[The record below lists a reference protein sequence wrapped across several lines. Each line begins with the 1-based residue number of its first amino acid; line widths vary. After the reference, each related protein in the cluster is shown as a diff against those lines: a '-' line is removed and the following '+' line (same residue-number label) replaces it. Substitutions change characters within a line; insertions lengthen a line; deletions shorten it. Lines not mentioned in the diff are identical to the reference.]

1 MDQLLGRIAAQS
13 ISFAIKSGIT
23 VVSSYAIKEGSRY
36 IRTIKGRDR
45 EELERLQDR
54 LETKIRIISPAIDL
68 VEIISARGNTSLE
81 TAVSLTKS
89 LRYDIQALGQRLAEL
104 NAQSGTER
112 RKRTREDI
120 KAVMDDIKLLLSRI
134 EDAVPLINLAVT
146 TSGVNLSASI
156 PHTVS
161 PSRVLQ
167 ASTLL
172 TAGDTAYSISPFH
185 PAQVGMTFN
194 LTLYMLFAGH
204 SHRKD
209 FTASDLTW
217 QEVIS
222 KCRVKLI
229 RIPLVYDED
238 ENEDG
243 TLHAIRAQSKLDE
256 YCYELSVIEDLDDG
270 RVHEDEEDRGPP
282 RPFEDVQKAGIRF
295 RVPIHQISKIFYTNS
310 GKLLGIDESSSPVL
324 LIKRDLKATPPR
336 KLLDRAARYEYDY
349 DEEAEGVGYSFDGGI
364 GNDIEQPQVDE
375 DWNLPKHLDPEWFA
389 FEVWTEPLDD
399 DQSLGDP
406 EEPETEPD
414 GARDLLGAR
423 FAVLNLRSPKS
434 ARSPLPHGNSSSLP
448 PTLPSSSTAVQSNLS
463 LLECLLRLA
472 SLQNYQQT
480 SHLTVHD
487 ELLNLFLSDANS
499 WLGSRESRER
509 EREDARK
516 RIGFD
521 PFGSPPSSPGEEMD
535 DLPKS
540 GKKVVKQIAGMRP
553 GQVPQLGKYLPSMN
567 SKAHRMRS
575 QSPRPQLLV
584 EKEPKN
590 IETISQSYPTTPTP
604 SSTTRSTHQGYQSAS
619 KLSNK
624 EPRQH

>member
-23 VVSSYAIKEGSRY
+23 VVSSYAIREGSRY

-81 TAVSLTKS
+81 NAVSLTKS

-104 NAQSGTER
+104 NAQSGAER
-112 RKRTREDI
+112 RRRTREDI
-120 KAVMDDIKLLLSRI
+120 KAVMDDIKLLLNRI

-161 PSRVLQ
+161 PSRLLQ

-185 PAQVGMTFN
+185 PAQVGMTFI

-209 FTASDLTW
+209 LTASDLTW

-238 ENEDG
+238 ENEDSA
-243 TLHAIRAQSKLDE
+243 LHAIRAQSKLDE

-270 RVHEDEEDRGPP
+270 RVHEDEESRGPP

-336 KLLDRAARYEYDY
+336 KLLDRAARYEYEDF
-349 DEEAEGVGYSFDGGI
+349 DEEAEGVGYSLDGGN
-364 GNDIEQPQVDE
+364 GNDSEQLQIDE
-375 DWNLPKHLDPEWFA
+375 EWGLPKHLDPEWFA

-399 DQSLGDP
+399 EQSVDDP
-406 EEPETEPD
+406 EESEAEPD
-414 GARDLLGAR
+414 GARESLSHPSQRIRDPLGAG
-423 FAVLNLRSPKS
+423 LGIN
-434 ARSPLPHGNSSSLP
+434 NSMV
-448 PTLPSSSTAVQSNLS
+448 TALPSSSTAVRSNLS
-463 LLECLLRLA
+463 LLECLLRLT
-472 SLQNYQQT
+472 SLQNYQQA

-521 PFGSPPSSPGEEMD
+521 PFGSPPSSPGEDMED
-535 DLPKS
+535 HPKK
-540 GKKVVKQIAGMRP
+540 GRKDVEQIAGTWLGR
-553 GQVPQLGKYLPSMN
+553 GPQLGKAL
-567 SKAHRMRS
+567 A
-575 QSPRPQLLV
+575 
-584 EKEPKN
+584 
-590 IETISQSYPTTPTP
+590 PTTPKAQLMG
-604 SSTTRSTHQGYQSAS
+604 SQGTGAQFLVERDT
-619 KLSNK
+619 KTI
-624 EPRQH
+624 

>member
-1 MDQLLGRIAAQS
+1 
-13 ISFAIKSGIT
+13 
-23 VVSSYAIKEGSRY
+23 
-36 IRTIKGRDR
+36 
-45 EELERLQDR
+45 
-54 LETKIRIISPAIDL
+54 
-68 VEIISARGNTSLE
+68 
-81 TAVSLTKS
+81 
-89 LRYDIQALGQRLAEL
+89 
-104 NAQSGTER
+104 
-112 RKRTREDI
+112 
-120 KAVMDDIKLLLSRI
+120 
-134 EDAVPLINLAVT
+134 LINLAVT

-161 PSRVLQ
+161 PSRLLQ

-209 FTASDLTW
+209 LTASDLTW

-238 ENEDG
+238 ENEDS
-243 TLHAIRAQSKLDE
+243 TLHAIRAHSKLDE

-270 RVHEDEEDRGPP
+270 RVHEDEEGRGPP

-295 RVPIHQISKIFYTNS
+295 SVPIHQVICFKIIKRMTTANFIQISKIFYTNS

-336 KLLDRAARYEYDY
+336 KLLDRAARYEYEDY
-349 DEEAEGVGYSFDGGI
+349 DEEAEGIGYSLDVGN
-364 GNDIEQPQVDE
+364 GNDCEQPQIDE
-375 DWNLPKHLDPEWFA
+375 EWDLPKHLDPEWFA
-389 FEVWTEPLDD
+389 FEVWTGSLDD
-399 DQSLGDP
+399 DQSVGDP
-406 EEPETEPD
+406 EESEAEPD
-414 GARDLLGAR
+414 GARGSLTHPSQRIRDPLGAG
-423 FAVLNLRSPKS
+423 FSELNLQESKGT
-434 ARSPLPHGNSSSLP
+434 RSPLSSGNGNSLVTTLP
-448 PTLPSSSTAVQSNLS
+448 PSSAAVRSNLS
-463 LLECLLRLA
+463 LLECLLRLT
-472 SLQNYQQT
+472 SLQNYQQA

-521 PFGSPPSSPGEEMD
+521 PFGSPPSSPGEDMED
-535 DLPKS
+535 HPKK
-540 GKKVVKQIAGMRP
+540 GKKDVEQIAGTWLGRGRKALAPMTP
-553 GQVPQLGKYLPSMN
+553 KAQL
-567 SKAHRMRS
+567 MRS
-575 QSPRPQLLV
+575 QSPGAQLLV
-584 EKEPKN
+584 ERDTKKN
-590 IETISQSYPTTPTP
+590 IEAVSHSYPTTPAP
-604 SSTTRSTHQGYQSAS
+604 STTMSTYQGYQSAS
-619 KLSNK
+619 KLSTKSGINTSNSI
-624 EPRQH
+624 